1 MSTSKYRVA
10 MPLPD
15 KNLDNVH
22 GGSNRSK
29 YAGKYYVFDGQTSD
43 EENKYD
49 CPLCGL
55 PLTHFGWPFTIFK
68 CLMCNKSWY
77 YEDKLVPDL
86 KNPLWRE
93 VSEKEYANHS

>member
-1 MSTSKYRVA
+1 MSTSKFRVA

-29 YAGKYYVFDGQTSD
+29 YAGKYYVWDNGL
-43 EENKYD
+43 EETNKYL

-55 PLTHFGWPFTIFK
+55 PLADSGWPFTTFK

-77 YEDKLVPDL
+77 FEDKLIPDL

-93 VSEKEYANHS
+93 VSEKEYANHT